1 MSQDLRKLIEK
12 EKERKYGMKEGHES
26 RFLSR
31 LDASLPIQ
39 SKRKGPIWMAAASV
53 VVLLGV
59 GIYFFNAIDQERQLK
74 TTVVE
79 KSADGQ
85 LEEGLSLGDL
95 SPDLRKLEN
104 YYMANINLEIS
115 QLEVSADN
123 KDLVDSFMERL
134 ADLNNEYNALISE
147 LNAMG
152 PNDQTISALI
162 QNLQL
167 RLELLHKLKNKLHE
181 FKSSKNGQVETNS
194 I

>member
-1 MSQDLRKLIEK
+1 MSQDLRELFEG
-12 EKERKYGMKEGHES
+12 ERDYKHRMKKGHES

-31 LDASLPIQ
+31 LDSAMPVKENNRWRFWS
-39 SKRKGPIWMAAASV
+39 AAASV
-53 VVLLGV
+53 VILLGIGV
-59 GIYFFNAIDQERQLK
+59 YYFNTMEKDLPAN

-79 KSADGQ
+79 KADNPQKEQGI
-85 LEEGLSLGDL
+85 SLGDL

-115 QLEVSADN
+115 QLKVSAEN
-123 KDLVDSFMERL
+123 KEVVDHFMERL
-134 ADLNNEYNALISE
+134 SDLNIEYNE
-147 LNAMG
+147 LNKELNTMG

-167 RLELLHKLKNKLHE
+167 RLDLLLKLKNKLNE
-181 FKSSKNGQVETNS
+181 FKSSNNEQVKNNS

>member
-1 MSQDLRKLIEK
+1 MSQDLRELFEGD
-12 EKERKYGMKEGHES
+12 RDNKYQMKDGHES
-26 RFLSR
+26 RFLKR
-31 LDASLPIQ
+31 LDTTMPVQENRRWRMWSV
-39 SKRKGPIWMAAASV
+39 AASV
-53 VVLLGV
+53 AILFGIGV
-59 GIYFFNAIDQERQLK
+59 YFFSAAEQDLPTK

-79 KSADGQ
+79 KSDATQKEAGI
-85 LEEGLSLGDL
+85 SLGDL

-115 QLEVSADN
+115 QLEVSTEN
-123 KDLVDSFMERL
+123 KELVDNFMERL
-134 ADLNNEYNALISE
+134 SDLNIEYNALNKE

-167 RLELLHKLKNKLHE
+167 RLDLLLKLKNKLNE
-181 FKSSKNGQVETNS
+181 LKSSNNEQVKNNT